1 MDLPFVSVA
10 TCTYGRPALLEEAIE
25 SFFRQDYPGPKEM
38 VVLNTLTAQRLS
50 LDHPE
55 VRVIN
60 WPERPA
66 KLGTARNLCID
77 ACQGMVIVS
86 LDDDDLLRPHYVR
99 MAVSDMQLTGKEWL
113 RPGGLI
119 TLIDRT
125 SFQVRAGGAVNQ
137 LIYTKVLWRNV
148 GGYPDQN
155 SGEDAGFVERL
166 DSAAVKGSVHHPL
179 EESGYIYGWG
189 TNGGLVRHASY
200 DPVEEAGQQSDGAE
214 KTKAFVSDLIARGR
228 IPTGDVLL
236 RPHWK
241 QDYEAEFLK
250 WLANRPPTK

>member
-1 MDLPFVSVA
+1 MDLPFVSIA

-60 WPERPA
+60 WPERPT

-77 ACQGMVIVS
+77 ACQGTVIVS
-86 LDDDDLLRPHYVR
+86 LDDDDLLRHHYVR

-113 RPGGLI
+113 RPGGTI
-119 TLIDRT
+119 GMIDRKILSVDH
-125 SFQVRAGGAVNQ
+125 SFLNQ
-137 LIYTKVLWRNV
+137 IVFTKALWNKV
-148 GGYPDQN
+148 GGYPDHD
-155 SGEDAGFVERL
+155 SGEDRGFTHSLHRTSPGMNV
-166 DSAAVKGSVHHPL
+166 DHPP
-179 EESGYIYGWG
+179 EEHGYFYGWG
-189 TNGGLVRHASY
+189 TYGGLVRHASY
-200 DPVEEAGQQSDGAE
+200 DPVVEAGQQSDGAD

-228 IPTGDVLL
+228 IPKGDVLL